1 VRRPLL
7 LAGLFAG
14 LTLASLALG
23 QTASGPRHVAVLIDS
38 KAGDAN
44 VVVGLSERLA
54 AAGLTVG
61 RDVNVQVS
69 SNEQDLARI
78 PAMARAAVAAK
89 PAVIYT
95 THELWVDALK
105 DATTTIPIVFAFVT
119 EPVSHGFVQ
128 SFARSGTNMVG
139 VADRNREVMAKR
151 VEILRAAF
159 PRARRLMVLG
169 AYTHLT
175 KDDLH
180 AIEDAASRLKFTLIR
195 ADISSVPLA
204 AALAAADTQKPDA
217 VLPFGTLDVR
227 PGERGSTT
235 LIDYVNRRKIPAIYS
250 NGQITE
256 TGGLM
261 SLQEDASEQIRRSAD
276 MVVKILGGARPS
288 EMAIDQADKFELVI
302 NMSVAKK
309 SGFAIPQAVLLR
321 ADRVIE

>member
-1 VRRPLL
+1 MLSLL
-7 LAGLFAG
+7 VW
-14 LTLASLALG
+14 G
-23 QTASGPRHVAVLIDS
+23 QTASGPRRVAVLIDS
-38 KAGDAN
+38 KSGDAN
-44 VVVGLSERLA
+44 VVVGLSERLT

-61 RDVNVQVS
+61 RDVDVLVS

-78 PAMARAAVAAK
+78 PAMARAAVATK

-105 DATTTIPIVFAFVT
+105 EATTTIPIVFAFVT

-139 VADRNREVMAKR
+139 VADRNREVMTKR
-151 VEILRAAF
+151 IEILRQAF

-169 AYTHLT
+169 AYAHLT
-175 KDDLH
+175 KDDLRT
-180 AIEDAASRLKFTLIR
+180 IEEASSRLKFTMIR
-195 ADISSVPLA
+195 ADITSVPLA
-204 AALAAADTQKPDA
+204 ATLAAADGQKPDA

-227 PGERGSTT
+227 PGERGSST
-235 LIDYVNRRKIPAIYS
+235 LIEYVNRRKIPAIYS

-261 SLQEDASEQIRRSAD
+261 SLQEDASEQVRRSAD
-276 MVVKILGGARPS
+276 MVVRILNGSRPA

-302 NMSVAKK
+302 NMKVAKK
-309 SGFAIPQAVLLR
+309 SGFAIPQPVLLR